1 MSMTIA
7 VIAAGSMG
15 SAIGRRL
22 SSQGARVVTS
32 MAGRSAASR
41 ERAKM
46 AGMEAVSD
54 DGLAEADLF
63 LSIVPPDKAAELAAR
78 MAAIFKAVSRK
89 PVYLDLNAI
98 SPQTAVEVARIVTS
112 SGAIFVDGGIIGGP
126 PKDGQPGPVIYLS
139 GLVGDAAE
147 ALERHGLRSKV
158 LAGDI
163 GAASALKMAYAGITK
178 GLTALGTTMLLAA
191 DRAGVAE
198 ALRAELAESQAE
210 LLTRFGRAI
219 PDMLPKAYRWMPEMA
234 EIEQFIGKD
243 RPEAA
248 IFKGASGLYGQIA
261 EDQISEP
268 RLVPVLKRFLDLP

>member
-1 MSMTIA
+1 MTIA

-22 SSQGARVVTS
+22 SSQGAQVVTS
-32 MAGRSAASR
+32 MTGRSAASR
-41 ERAKM
+41 ERART

-54 DGLAEADLF
+54 DGLARADFF

-78 MAAIFKAVSRK
+78 MATIFKTAARK

-98 SPQTAVEVARIVTS
+98 SPQTAAEVARIVTS

-126 PKDGQPGPVIYLS
+126 PKDGQSGPVIYLS
-139 GLVGDAAE
+139 GLVGDAAG

-210 LLTRFGRAI
+210 LLTRFSRAI

-234 EIEQFIGKD
+234 EIEQFIGRD

-261 EDQISEP
+261 EDQASEP